1 MKKIIVLFVAL
12 FALVAFSGCTSLN
25 KSVASYPV
33 NGSAPSAIV
42 PDITVGDKIS
52 GTSSIQKIL
61 FFESGDNELADGVN
75 YEAGASLAGALGLP
89 ASLASKAK
97 AAAAYK
103 AVTDSGADFI
113 VAPRY
118 TVKTLGVPFLYQEVS
133 ATVTGY
139 KGTIK
144 GFHQVKDADLFK

>member
-1 MKKIIVLFVAL
+1 MKKNIILFFAL
-12 FALVAFSGCTSLN
+12 FALVAFSGCTSMN

-33 NGSAPSAIV
+33 NGYAPSAII
-42 PDITVGDKIS
+42 PDVTVGGKIS
-52 GTSSIQKIL
+52 GTASLKKIL
-61 FFESGDNELADGVN
+61 IFTIGDNEYADGVD
-75 YEAGASLAGALGLP
+75 YEVSGGAANGLPLPKSLADE
-89 ASLASKAK
+89 AK
-97 AAAAYK
+97 ASAALK

-118 TVKTLGVPFLYQEVS
+118 TVKTLKFGWLYQEIS

-144 GFHQVKDADLFK
+144 GFHQLKDADMYK